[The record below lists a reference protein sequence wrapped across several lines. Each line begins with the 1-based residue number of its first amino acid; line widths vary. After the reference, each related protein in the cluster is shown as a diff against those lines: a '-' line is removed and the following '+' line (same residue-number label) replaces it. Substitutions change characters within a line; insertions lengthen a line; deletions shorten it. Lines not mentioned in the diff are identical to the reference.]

1 MQADVIDPKTAH
13 PGADVVDSGGRQH
26 RRTRKRERPKDLA
39 GSGSEGMHTTNSARE
54 NREISWSPEEA
65 GAGRE
70 GKAKAVIP
78 R

>member
-1 MQADVIDPKTAH
+1 M
-13 PGADVVDSGGRQH
+13 R
-26 RRTRKRERPKDLA
+26 
-39 GSGSEGMHTTNSARE
+39 TTNSARE